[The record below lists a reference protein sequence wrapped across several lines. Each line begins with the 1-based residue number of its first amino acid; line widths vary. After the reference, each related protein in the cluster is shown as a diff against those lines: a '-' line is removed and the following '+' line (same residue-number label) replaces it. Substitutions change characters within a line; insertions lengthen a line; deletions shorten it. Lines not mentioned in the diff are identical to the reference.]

1 MANEQNLKVLSP
13 TEARELGRIGGVV
26 SGQAR
31 RERKRLRDIAMTM
44 ASAPLTFG
52 YDEHRKEA
60 FCKRYN
66 IDNPTIL
73 DNIMAELIIS
83 AQGGNLKAIRL
94 FFDLV
99 KEQSAPFVIPDPNS
113 TLTQQEIKVSY
124 KAKQQKVD

>member
-52 YDEHRKEA
+52 HDERRKEA

>member
-52 YDEHRKEA
+52 HDEYRKNA
-60 FCKRYN
+60 FCKRYT

-83 AQGGNLKAIRL
+83 AQGGNFKAIRL

-99 KEQSAPFVIPDPNS
+99 KEQPAPFVMPDPNS
-113 TLTQQEIKVSY
+113 TVTQQEIKVSY